1 MKNSLL
7 ATAVASTLLLASSAH
22 AFTGKIEFTGKLVD
36 KNPYWSISIPAK
48 SIQDAKGWQS
58 KLTDGKAIKGDKTE
72 FSFKK
77 NIPFVQGYMNKAL
90 EKKTGTNGKLLTVGI
105 EPIVTIAGHKLNWRE
120 NNETGDTPLELSVKI
135 RGQAHG
141 SDIKDGEL
149 NFTLSDGFVYFAAD
163 RKNSILLVNRGSTP
177 QQQKAS
183 ALLQLT
189 ADMLTRVYSQFNYS
203 QQTTIENSSYSASA
217 HNFVNYDAYAGA
229 FMTELSD
236 FKATFDN
243 NAIPEKWTASIPVT
257 ISYK

>member
-36 KNPYWSISIPAK
+36 ENPYWSVGIPAK

-77 NIPFVQGYMNKAL
+77 DIPFVEGHMS
-90 EKKTGTNGKLLTVGI
+90 KLLTKKDLNNQLIPAGT
-105 EPIVTIAGHKLNWRE
+105 EPVVTIAGYKLNWHE
-120 NNETGDTPLELSVKI
+120 NNEKNNKPKALSVKI
-135 RGQAHG
+135 KGKAYG
-141 SDIKDGEL
+141 SSIPDGKLDFSLTDGFILAGEL
-149 NFTLSDGFVYFAAD
+149 NGHYWHYG
-163 RKNSILLVNRGSTP
+163 GSTP
-177 QQQKAS
+177 NQARALSKLTSYITPLLKSGNMS
-183 ALLQLT
+183 ANSKYPSYLAL
-189 ADMLTRVYSQFNYS
+189 AIYHKSFN
-203 QQTTIENSSYSASA
+203 SYL
-217 HNFVNYDAYAGA
+217 GA
-229 FMTELSD
+229 FATTLSN